1 MNVYYTNYFKVID
14 NVNWHITWRLRF
26 CKWNEISCKY
36 IFALYT
42 MQLLPH
48 KVYDQTFI
56 LSPQRCLFWEE
67 QKALVVSDLHIGKTG
82 HFRKYGIAVPQ
93 DIFKE
98 DMQRLL
104 DQITF
109 FKAEQLIVVGDMF
122 HSVANKELDLFKR
135 WRFDMPQ
142 LTIHLIKGNH
152 DILKDNWYS
161 EADILIYK
169 EQKTIGNINFQHD
182 VTTTNSANA
191 TTNYT
196 ISGHIHPGILINGI
210 GKQSLR
216 FPCFYFCK
224 QYAVMPA
231 FSRFTGLAAIK
242 KQKGDNVFAIVE
254 KSIINVG

>member
-1 MNVYYTNYFKVID
+1 
-14 NVNWHITWRLRF
+14 
-26 CKWNEISCKY
+26 
-36 IFALYT
+36 
-42 MQLLPH
+42 MQLFPYKIH
-48 KVYDQTFI
+48 DQTFI

-122 HSVANKELDLFKR
+122 HSVANKELDHFKR
-135 WRFDMPQ
+135 WRFDIPQ

-152 DILKDNWYS
+152 DILKDTWYND
-161 EADILIYK
+161 ADILIYK
-169 EQKTIGNINFQHD
+169 EQKTIGNIIFQHD
-182 VTTTNSANA
+182 FPTNNQQPTTD
-191 TTNYT
+191 NYT
-196 ISGHIHPGILINGI
+196 ISGHIHPGILINGTS
-210 GKQSLR
+210 KQSLR
-216 FPCFYFCK
+216 FPCFYFGK
-224 QYAVMPA
+224 EYAVMPA

-254 KSIINVG
+254 KSIISLG

>member
-1 MNVYYTNYFKVID
+1 
-14 NVNWHITWRLRF
+14 
-26 CKWNEISCKY
+26 
-36 IFALYT
+36 
-42 MQLLPH
+42 MQLIPH
-48 KVYDQTFI
+48 KINDQTFI

-67 QKALVVSDLHIGKTG
+67 QKALIVSDLHIGKTG

-104 DQITF
+104 DQVVF

-135 WRFDMPQ
+135 WRNDISPVK
-142 LTIHLIKGNH
+142 IHLIKGNH
-152 DILKDNWYS
+152 DILKDNWYT
-161 EADILIYK
+161 ETDIKIYQEK
-169 EQKTIGNINFQHD
+169 MAIGNIVFQHD
-182 VTTTNSANA
+182 FTIIDHQLSTI
-191 TTNYT
+191 NYI

-210 GKQSLR
+210 SKQSLR
-216 FPCFYFCK
+216 FPCFYFGK

-242 KQKGDNVFAIVE
+242 KQKGDSVFAIVE
-254 KSIINVG
+254 KSIIKVG